1 MRADLKI
8 ARLKLATL
16 KLAIIITSFLPL
28 LVAWAVP
35 VAACG
40 SPPPYFDQPVEQL
53 LSALKA
59 DAAPAL
65 QAVNAY
71 ALDME
76 ACYDGPTGPLQ
87 LRPHVETAAAFGDK
101 IKALQEAAEAQVRG
115 NEFDHEALL
124 ASDLWGDLESLRV
137 AAHYAHAWGQLAL
150 AAKQVSAE
158 ARHLALPPA
167 RDGFARLGFE
177 FGHPLLVQ
185 RAMYGLAI
193 AHIESGDVA
202 AAKATLTRLL
212 TSLKKAGQP
221 AFAAT
226 VKAFHA
232 DIHRPDYRPPV
243 PLADT
248 ANQGE
253 DNMAAATGS
262 GASSETLARAR
273 RALVETRKAIA
284 QGLPA
289 GIVAGLLQPAFAGDA
304 ASVRQAFALAATDAS
319 LRAAADYSPL
329 RPLALLETA
338 FARGQ
343 YANVREGW
351 EALRPWKALMP
362 KSAQAQLD
370 YYIGASLINL
380 NDPSGALPFLQ
391 AARRGYPA
399 GEAGSLLDGLVDL
412 AQLSAQELPADKL
425 LKLAQKYQTLPDLP
439 PDGADLPY
447 LLAMRARVVLAQ
459 AAAAKQDWSRA
470 DALLTGFGPSLPVY
484 RLFTGMRI
492 RLLAE
497 AVKADNQAG
506 VSLQAVNKKAR
517 GGHLLY
523 QLWRVGSC
531 HDDCLRGDDVA
542 VHRAALELA
551 LYGGLETPA
560 FGTAWAA
567 FAVAG
572 GDVRPLLPDALR
584 YLVMAQDGERLATLL
599 EPANENDAAFALGH
613 WKKLL
618 AAEAGAHEPFLS
630 NGLSDL
636 QGRPQAVLLEALIQ
650 HYLNADDTQ
659 AALAKAD
666 RLARDFPRRPGA
678 WFLRAAALQQAG
690 RQMEAARALSS
701 LMKRTAADEPVGMGA
716 RLGLAASFVALDK
729 RDTACAVHRKIFIRP
744 QAAELWAQTGDA
756 FPYVRDWASV
766 LQDNCAQ
773 INGGNGAYRSAP

>member
-1 MRADLKI
+1 MRAFL
-8 ARLKLATL
+8 TY
-16 KLAIIITSFLPL
+16 AIFLPL
-28 LVAWAVP
+28 LALWAVP

-40 SPPPYFDQPVEQL
+40 LPPAYFEKPAGQL
-53 LSALKA
+53 LNGVKA

-76 ACYDGPTGPLQ
+76 ACYDGPAGPLQ
-87 LRPHVETAAAFGDK
+87 LRPLVEAAAAFNAK
-101 IKALQEAAEAQVRG
+101 IDMMQETAEAEVRG
-115 NEFDHEALL
+115 DEFAHEALL

-137 AAHYAHAWGQLAL
+137 AVHYAHAWGQLAL

-158 ARHLALPPA
+158 ARQQALPQA

-202 AAKATLTRLL
+202 AAKATLNRLL

-253 DNMAAATGS
+253 DNMAAATGF
-262 GASSETLARAR
+262 GAASETLAGAR
-273 RALVETRKAIA
+273 RALVETREAIA

-289 GIVAGLLQPAFAGDA
+289 GIVAGILQPAFAGDA

-329 RPLALLETA
+329 RPLALVESA

-351 EALRPWKALMP
+351 EALRPWKAMMP

-399 GEAGSLLDGLVDL
+399 GEAGALLDGLIDL
-412 AQLSAQELPADKL
+412 AQLSAQELPTDKL
-425 LKLAQKYQTLPDLP
+425 LELAQKYQSLPDLP

-447 LLAMRARVVLAQ
+447 LLAMRARIVLAQ
-459 AAAAKQDWSRA
+459 AAAAKGDWSRA

-497 AVKADNQAG
+497 AVKADNKAG

-517 GGHLLY
+517 GGQLLY
-523 QLWRVGSC
+523 QLWRVGTC

-551 LYGGLETPA
+551 LYGGLATPA

-567 FAVAG
+567 YEVTG

-584 YLVMAQDGERLATLL
+584 YLVMAQDGERLAALL

-618 AAEAGAHEPFLS
+618 ADETAAHEAFLS

-650 HYLNADDTQ
+650 HYLDSDDIE

-729 RDTACAVHRKIFIRP
+729 RDTACAAHRKIFIRP
-744 QAAELWAQTGDA
+744 QATELWAQTGDA
-756 FPYVRDWASV
+756 FPYLRDWAAI
-766 LQDNCAQ
+766 LQETCVPN
-773 INGGNGAYRSAP
+773 

>member
-1 MRADLKI
+1 MRAFLTCTI
-8 ARLKLATL
+8 
-16 KLAIIITSFLPL
+16 FLPL
-28 LVAWAVP
+28 LVLWAVP
-35 VAACG
+35 AAACG
-40 SPPPYFDQPVEQL
+40 LPPAYFDKPAGQL
-53 LSALKA
+53 LNRVKA

-76 ACYDGPTGPLQ
+76 ACYDGPAGPLQ
-87 LRPHVETAAAFGDK
+87 LRPLVEAAAAFNAK
-101 IKALQEAAEAQVRG
+101 IDMMQETAEAEVRG
-115 NEFDHEALL
+115 DEFAHEALL

-137 AAHYAHAWGQLAL
+137 AVHYAHAWGQLAL

-158 ARHLALPPA
+158 ARHQALPQA

-202 AAKATLTRLL
+202 AAKATLNRLL

-253 DNMAAATGS
+253 DNMAAATGF
-262 GASSETLARAR
+262 GAASETLAGAR
-273 RALVETRKAIA
+273 RALAETRKAIA

-289 GIVAGLLQPAFAGDA
+289 GIVAGILQPAFAGDA

-329 RPLALLETA
+329 RPLALVESA

-351 EALRPWKALMP
+351 EVLRPWKALMP

-399 GEAGSLLDGLVDL
+399 GEAGALLDGLIDL

-425 LKLAQKYQTLPDLP
+425 LELAQKYQSLPDLP
-439 PDGADLPY
+439 LDGADLPY
-447 LLAMRARVVLAQ
+447 LLAMRARIVLAQ
-459 AAAAKQDWSRA
+459 AAAAKGDWSRA

-497 AVKADNQAG
+497 AVKADNKAG

-517 GGHLLY
+517 GGQLLY
-523 QLWRVGSC
+523 QLWRVGTC

-551 LYGGLETPA
+551 LYGGLATPA

-567 FAVAG
+567 YEVAG

-584 YLVMAQDGERLATLL
+584 YLVMAQDGERLAALL

-618 AAEAGAHEPFLS
+618 ADETASHEAFLS
-630 NGLSDL
+630 NDLSDL

-650 HYLNADDTQ
+650 HYLDSNDIE

-729 RDTACAVHRKIFIRP
+729 RDTACAAHRKIFIRP

-756 FPYVRDWASV
+756 FPYLRDWAAI
-766 LQDNCAQ
+766 LQETCVPN
-773 INGGNGAYRSAP
+773 